1 MPRDGSGI
9 YTTPAGTTAVPDT
22 TIESAKYN
30 ANVADVAADL
40 NAPRP
45 IVAGGTGA
53 TSAKAARTALGAEA
67 MFVTV
72 TNYDTHPWEAGSFI
86 SSPGATGSPEGP
98 GAATGY
104 WIGTAISDSAATVI
118 GLEAINYS
126 DPNKTR
132 WERYKSGG
140 TWTSWVAV
148 KGGTFVGQIIAAP
161 SSGTIAASATATGG
175 LQIIGAGTA
184 GDAAYY
190 SFHRPGSYAANF
202 GLDTDNAFKVGGA
215 SMGANAYRVLHEG
228 LADPKVTD
236 PLHVTSS
243 THARVFLE
251 KAASGQVNA
260 INGYT
265 GPASVAANT
274 RWSLQLGDSA
284 AEGGSNTGSN
294 LTCIRFNDAGAS
306 LGGAFDINRATG
318 LMSIYNHLTVHSG
331 GHTYIKINAAPGL
344 ASVVGGFKNSVN
356 RWDLALGNQ
365 TPESGGNAGSDFEL
379 NRFSDAG
386 AYLGK
391 AFSITRSNGSAAFES
406 NVTTTGS
413 LIVNNSLPALY
424 LQDPAGTPKIRLAH
438 TLASGDTD
446 ITYGGVY
453 QLILKG
459 DGNVMLGVGFG
470 GRPGSGGVWS
480 GYKHNLNWT
489 GTGCDLW
496 VDVTNQGK
504 ITTTSDYRI
513 KKDVADLPSTWEAV
527 RALRPVSYTHAQYT
541 PALEIEARKQSL
553 AQQLELLKPE
563 TPEHRAQIEKD
574 NYKGPMFTASD
585 EPQWGFVAHEVQEAL
600 LPTAATGV
608 KDQAD
613 AVQSLNLAPI
623 VASLTK
629 ALQEAM
635 ARIEALEAAAAVP
648 AR

>member
-9 YTTPAGTTAVPDT
+9 YTTPPGTTAVPDT

-40 NAPRP
+40 NAARP

-228 LADPKVTD
+228 LADPKVIE
-236 PLHVTSS
+236 PLHVTSPS
-243 THARVFLE
+243 HARVYLE
-251 KAASGQVNA
+251 KSGSGQVNA
-260 INGYT
+260 INSYT
-265 GPASVAANT
+265 GPSSNPANT
-274 RWSLQLGDSA
+274 RWSAQFGDSA
-284 AEGGSNTGSN
+284 VEGGGNTGSN
-294 LTCIRFNDAGAS
+294 FALIRFSDAGAP

-318 LMSIYNHLTVHSG
+318 LATFYNHLTVTSG
-331 GHTYIKINAAPGL
+331 GHTYVKVNAAPGL
-344 ASVVGGFKNSVN
+344 ASVVGGFKNSVG

-365 TPESGGNAGSDFEL
+365 TAESGGNAGSDFEL

-386 AYLGK
+386 AYLGN
-391 AFSITRSNGSAAFES
+391 AMTIVRASGAASFGGSITCAALLSTSYVQALGSVISQGASATFSLKNASAVALVDIFPNSDHLYIRNYAAGSADF
-406 NVTTTGS
+406 
-413 LIVNNSLPALY
+413 LITSGGQAILAKGFSGRNGT
-424 LQDPAGTPKIRLAH
+424 AGAN
-438 TLASGDTD
+438 
-446 ITYGGVY
+446 
-453 QLILKG
+453 
-459 DGNVMLGVGFG
+459 DGNV
-470 GRPGSGGVWS
+470 
-480 GYKHNLNWT
+480 HNFRWT
-489 GTGCDLW
+489 GTLLEAW
-496 VDVTNQGK
+496 VGSTYVGAVTL
-504 ITTTSDYRI
+504 TCDYRY
-513 KKDVADLPSTWEAV
+513 KDNVADLSSTWDAV
-527 RALRPVSYTHAQYT
+527 KALRPITYTAKAT
-541 PALEIEARKQSL
+541 PQPSPP
-553 AQQLELLKPE
+553 ELLRREGEPEAKPAPTMDTNLE
-563 TPEHRAQIEKD
+563 
-574 NYKGPMFTASD
+574 
-585 EPQWGFVAHEVQEAL
+585 QWGFIAHELQETL
-600 LPTAATGV
+600 TESAATGT
-608 KDQAD
+608 KDAPD
-613 AVQSLNLAPI
+613 LIQSPNWMPI
-623 VASLTK
+623 VAALTK

-635 ARIEALEAAAAVP
+635 ARIEALEAAASVP
-648 AR
+648 VR